1 MASGLAWK
9 VMSVL
14 RPLLQP
20 GARLLLQPSAGP
32 LASRPF
38 SLLLRPLRPDA
49 TAAWLLPDRLQA
61 CLPPAQGFKTKGVL
75 KKRCKDCYLV
85 KRRGR
90 WFVYCKT
97 NPRHKQRQML

>member
-9 VMSVL
+9 VVSVL

-20 GARLLLQPSAGP
+20 GARHLLQPGARP
-32 LASRPF
+32 PASRAL
-38 SLLLRPLRPDA
+38 STLLLRPLCPDA
-49 TAAWLLPDRLQA
+49 TAAWLLPGRLQA

-97 NPRHKQRQML
+97 NPRHKQRQM